1 MLQLPPQSN
10 CLDVAVG
17 VSLLQKTRKRCH
29 SLRYFGTLSFQWRLC
44 LLDLLSFGNCLPLI
58 AIRTFHRTACSLS
71 DVRLHSST
79 SFVSNVFII
88 LGKIDSHTN
97 NQSPSI
103 MYHFFCMYLQ
113 SLDCMQH
120 YSAGSQDC
128 SGQRIGHDLEFGV
141 DSKSRYCTCFH
152 YRVCSYKEVDHVI
165 IAVTGCPCQVGYC
178 LQPKRHAVLVDVLRI
193 LMRLRSHP

>member
-1 MLQLPPQSN
+1 MDEACTRHCCAADHCCHGVHNYSVLPASTTCTHTTGGCVLLCALTLLTDASIFRSYYLLVDLDSCSAMLQLPPQSN

-103 MYHFFCMYLQ
+103 MYHFFCMYL
-113 SLDCMQH
+113 
-120 YSAGSQDC
+120 
-128 SGQRIGHDLEFGV
+128 
-141 DSKSRYCTCFH
+141 
-152 YRVCSYKEVDHVI
+152 
-165 IAVTGCPCQVGYC
+165 
-178 LQPKRHAVLVDVLRI
+178 
-193 LMRLRSHP
+193 